1 MQDEKIDPFLDD
13 LCGKVFNQCAEV
25 SRFDQVQWQFATD
38 AGQPYF
44 NDFSINQ
51 DQLGPTFAIFLT
63 AMYVNRFVFIGVEK
77 NNQPEVFVKL
87 RH

>member
-1 MQDEKIDPFLDD
+1 MQDEKIDPLLDD
-13 LCGKVFNQCAEV
+13 LCRKVFNQCAEV
-25 SRFDQVQWQFATD
+25 SRFGQAQWQFATD

-44 NDFSINQ
+44 NEFSLDQ
-51 DQLGPTFAIFLT
+51 DQLGLTFAIFLT
-63 AMYVNRFVFIGVEK
+63 AMNVYRFVFIGVEK